1 MSFLAGNSDYRVT
14 YVGHAT
20 TLIEIGGVRLLTDP
34 VLRQRV
40 YHLRRRSI
48 PVPEHSLADLDAV
61 LISHLHHDHLDLPS
75 LRRLGALTRLIV
87 PNGAGALLRKHG
99 FRHVEE
105 MRKGERTS
113 VGGVTVTATFALHD
127 GGRGPFG
134 VEADT
139 LGFIVGDRLVDG
151 KPSIYFAGDTDV
163 FPAMAELA
171 GSLDLALLPVWGWGP
186 TLGAGHMNPERAAE
200 ACQLLA
206 PRLAIPI
213 HWGTL
218 YPVAMHRISPA
229 FLTQPP
235 QLFVQFMLRMA
246 PKVEVRVLQP
256 GQHYTA
262 TFAA

>member
-1 MSFLAGNSDYRVT
+1 MSSSHSHAGYRIA

-40 YHLRRRSI
+40 YYLRRRSV
-48 PVPEHSLADLDAV
+48 PVPEHLLTEVDAV

-75 LRRLGALTRLIV
+75 LHRLGAMTRLIV
-87 PNGAGALLRKHG
+87 PNGAGALLRKQG
-99 FRHVEE
+99 FRRVEE

-134 VEADT
+134 VVADT
-139 LGFIVGDRLVDG
+139 LGYVVGDRLVDG

-163 FPAMAELA
+163 FPAMAEMA
-171 GSLDLALLPVWGWGP
+171 GALDLALVPVWGWGP
-186 TLGAGHMNPERAAE
+186 TLGAGHMDPERAAE

-218 YPVAMHRISPA
+218 YPLAMHRITPT

-235 QLFVQFMLRMA
+235 QLFAQFMLRMA
-246 PKVEVRVLQP
+246 PQVEVRVLQP
-256 GQHYTA
+256 GQHYSAPFA
-262 TFAA
+262 T

>member
-1 MSFLAGNSDYRVT
+1 M
-14 YVGHAT
+14 
-20 TLIEIGGVRLLTDP
+20 
-34 VLRQRV
+34 
-40 YHLRRRSI
+40 
-48 PVPEHSLADLDAV
+48 

-75 LRRLGALTRLIV
+75 LRRLGQTTRLIV

-99 FRHVEE
+99 FRRVEE

-113 VGGVTVTATFALHD
+113 VGGVTVTATYALHD

-171 GSLDLALLPVWGWGP
+171 GSLDLALSARLG
-186 TLGAGHMNPERAAE
+186 LGANLGRWSYEPGTGRGSMPAACPAPGDPHSLGHAVS
-200 ACQLLA
+200 
-206 PRLAIPI
+206 
-213 HWGTL
+213 
-218 YPVAMHRISPA
+218 VAMHRISPA

-235 QLFVQFMLRMA
+235 QLFVQFMLRLA